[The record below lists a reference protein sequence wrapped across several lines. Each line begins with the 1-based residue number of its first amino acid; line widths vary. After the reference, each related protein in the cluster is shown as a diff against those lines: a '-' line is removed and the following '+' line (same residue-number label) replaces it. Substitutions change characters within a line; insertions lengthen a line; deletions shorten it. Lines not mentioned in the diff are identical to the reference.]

1 MNAMTGSP
9 ERPGSPAP
17 AARKP
22 PADWLAV
29 GCSGALQAAVI
40 VAVLSRLGVGGRHA
54 GGGGGWAAA
63 GGVGGELRAEGVG
76 VLDVARRLDP
86 RAATLHVRQP
96 ESSVRLEA
104 TRAAMAAQHVGGVA
118 SFDVA
123 PPALLDVGA

>member
-40 VAVLSRLGVGGRHA
+40 VAVLSRLGVAARLDVGRD
-54 GGGGGWAAA
+54 GWPAAVEV
-63 GGVGGELRAEGVG
+63 GVDSREEAVR